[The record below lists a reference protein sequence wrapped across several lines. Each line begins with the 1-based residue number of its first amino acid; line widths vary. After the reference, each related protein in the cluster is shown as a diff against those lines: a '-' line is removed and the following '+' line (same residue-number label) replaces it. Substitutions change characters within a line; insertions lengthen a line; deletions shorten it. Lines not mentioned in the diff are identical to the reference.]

1 MVSKRPQ
8 TYTIQLKPAAKR
20 YLKKTDKINQRRIAR
35 AIDSLATNP
44 YPTQAH
50 KLRGKEGFLRIR
62 AGDYRIIYLVLK
74 KEIQVVV
81 VSIGHRS
88 EVYRRL

>member
-1 MVSKRPQ
+1 MVSKKSQ
-8 TYTIQLKPAAKR
+8 SYTIQLKPSAER
-20 YLKKTDKINQRRIAR
+20 YLKKIDKSNQRRIAR
-35 AIDSLATNP
+35 AIDSLARNP
-44 YPTQAH
+44 YPTGAH

-62 AGDYRIIYLVLK
+62 AGDYRIIYLVHK

-88 EVYRRL
+88 NVYRRL